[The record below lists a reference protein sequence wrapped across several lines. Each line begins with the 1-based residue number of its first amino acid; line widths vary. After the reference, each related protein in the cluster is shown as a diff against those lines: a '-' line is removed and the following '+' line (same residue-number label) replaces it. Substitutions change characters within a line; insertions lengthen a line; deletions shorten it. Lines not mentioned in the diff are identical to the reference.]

1 MVRLVPMDPS
11 DFGPY
16 LEQLTRN
23 YAEDHIRTG
32 RWTAEEGLARARSE
46 VNGMLTAGLN
56 TPNHFLFTIR
66 GGPSEDK
73 VGVIWLASEPRG
85 GFVYDLEIFDSFR
98 RRGFAEDAM
107 RVLEQVAKEKGIR
120 KISLHVFGDNLGAR
134 KLYVKLGYAETNVV
148 MAKVL
153 VP

>member
-1 MVRLVPMDPS
+1 MVRLVPMES
-11 DFGPY
+11 ADFEPY
-16 LEQLTRN
+16 LDQLTRN
-23 YAEDHIRTG
+23 YAEGHIRTG
-32 RWTAEEGLARARSE
+32 RWAADEGLAKARGE
-46 VNGMLTAGLN
+46 VNGMLSAGLT
-56 TPNHFLFTIR
+56 TPNHFFYTIL
-66 GGPSEDK
+66 GGPNEEK

-85 GFVYDLEIFDSFR
+85 GFVYDLRIFDSFR
-98 RRGFAEDAM
+98 RQGFAENAM
-107 RVLEQVAKEKGIR
+107 RVLEQVAKEKGIQ